1 VGEAG
6 GASAPVR
13 PRSGGPAGRP
23 AARLRL
29 ALFLLCLAS
38 FMAVVDNTIVTI
50 ALPSMRR
57 ELGFSGADAGWVLN
71 GYVLAFGGLLL
82 LCGRAGDL
90 WGRRTLFLAGL
101 VLFGVSSLIGGLATA
116 PWVLVF
122 ARVLQ
127 GVGAAA
133 FVPASLSLLTSIFER
148 GEERDRAVGI
158 YGGMAALGFVVGMVG
173 GGVITDLLGW
183 RWVLFV
189 NVPVAL
195 VALLAT
201 PAAVP
206 ESRGEDVPRVLDVP
220 GAATVTLGLAALI
233 YAVTKISEG
242 GRVSVIVFGAAG
254 MLLLVCFFLAERRSS
269 APLVPLGVLAAGPV
283 VFPNAAIFLQSMI
296 GLSWLYVLTLYF
308 QEVLGYGPLAAGL
321 LFIPMTVS
329 SVPAALVAGRLVTR
343 FGVMPVA
350 VAGLALLGA
359 GVLLMMPMSETG
371 CLLFVLFGMV
381 VGECGFMLSNV
392 PLTIAAT
399 GGVNEDERGLA
410 SGLMNTSIQLG
421 NAFGLAAVATVVAAL
436 ASSGGYLVGGL
447 RWGLLVCVAVVV
459 VGLPVVLFGLRG
471 RTPKEGSSV

>member
-1 VGEAG
+1 
-6 GASAPVR
+6 
-13 PRSGGPAGRP
+13 
-23 AARLRL
+23 
-29 ALFLLCLAS
+29 
-38 FMAVVDNTIVTI
+38 MAVVDNTIVTI

-220 GAATVTLGLAALI
+220 GPPP
-233 YAVTKISEG
+233 S
-242 GRVSVIVFGAAG
+242 
-254 MLLLVCFFLAERRSS
+254 
-269 APLVPLGVLAAGPV
+269 
-283 VFPNAAIFLQSMI
+283 
-296 GLSWLYVLTLYF
+296 
-308 QEVLGYGPLAAGL
+308 
-321 LFIPMTVS
+321 
-329 SVPAALVAGRLVTR
+329 
-343 FGVMPVA
+343 
-350 VAGLALLGA
+350 
-359 GVLLMMPMSETG
+359 
-371 CLLFVLFGMV
+371 
-381 VGECGFMLSNV
+381 
-392 PLTIAAT
+392 
-399 GGVNEDERGLA
+399 
-410 SGLMNTSIQLG
+410 
-421 NAFGLAAVATVVAAL
+421 
-436 ASSGGYLVGGL
+436 
-447 RWGLLVCVAVVV
+447 RWGSR
-459 VGLPVVLFGLRG
+459 P
-471 RTPKEGSSV
+471 

>member
-1 VGEAG
+1 LGEAG

-13 PRSGGPAGRP
+13 VRASDSTGHPE
-23 AARLRL
+23 ARRRL

-57 ELGFSGADAGWVLN
+57 ELGFLGADAQWVLN

-82 LCGRAGDL
+82 LCGRTADL
-90 WGRRTLFLAGL
+90 WGRRRLFLVGL
-101 VLFGVSSLIGGLATA
+101 ALFGVSSLVGGLAGA

-133 FVPASLSLLTSIFER
+133 FVPASLSLLTSIFVGDER
-148 GEERDRAVGI
+148 NRAVGL

-195 VALLAT
+195 VALLIT
-201 PAAVP
+201 PSAVS

-233 YAVTKISEG
+233 YAVTKVSEG
-242 GRVSVIVFGAAG
+242 GRASILVFGVAG
-254 MLLLVCFFLAERRSS
+254 VLLLACFVVAERRSD
-269 APLVPLGVLAAGPV
+269 APLVPLGVVVAGPV
-283 VFPNAAIFLQSMI
+283 AFPNAAIFLQSMI

-308 QEVLGYGPLAAGL
+308 QEVLGHGPLAAGL
-321 LFIPMTVS
+321 LFAPMTVS

-343 FGVMPVA
+343 FGVRPVA
-350 VAGLALLGA
+350 TTGLVLVGV
-359 GVLLMMPMSETG
+359 GVLLMTAMSGTDG
-371 CLLFVLFGMV
+371 LLFVLSGMV
-381 VGECGFMLSNV
+381 IGETGFMYSNV

-399 GGVNEDERGLA
+399 GGVDEGERGLA

-421 NAFGLAAVATVVAAL
+421 NAFGLAAVATVVAAVV
-436 ASSGGYLVGGL
+436 ASGGAGGGEDLVGGL
-447 RWGLLVCVAVVV
+447 RSGLLVCVGIVVLA
-459 VGLPVVLFGLRG
+459 LPVVLFGLR
-471 RTPKEGSSV
+471 KS